1 MNNKLMLTGKHELD
15 FQESQ
20 DLELEITDNLNLTIN
35 IKSTSKLNIKTVYDN
50 ESSKEINMVINVH
63 DGSTFN
69 LNNIDFGV
77 GNNNVYI
84 TVNLCSKAQANVY
97 SIIYGDNVESKY
109 NIKMINNGEKSIGVI
124 EQKALVKNGG
134 KVTLK
139 ATGKINKNSPNSE
152 NFQESKILLLDQSCF
167 GEVSPLLLINNN
179 EVKAAHTADISKV
192 DPESLYYLQT
202 RGIGQKEAEKLLTQA
217 FVKSIIEKMNMS
229 EKEKDQIKGE
239 FDV

>member
-1 MNNKLMLTGKHELD
+1 MNNKLVLTGKHELD

-20 DLELEITDNLNLTIN
+20 DLELEIIDNLDLIIN
-35 IKSTSKLNIKTVYDN
+35 IKSTSKLNIKIAYDN
-50 ESSKEINMVINVH
+50 ENSKEINMVINVH

-77 GNNNVYI
+77 GSNNVNI
-84 TVNLCSKAQANVY
+84 TVNLFSKAHAYVY
-97 SIIYGDNVESKY
+97 SIIYGDDVESKY

-124 EQKALVKNGG
+124 EQKALVKNRG
-134 KVTLK
+134 KVTLN

-152 NFQESKILLLDQSCF
+152 NFQESKILLLNQASY

-179 EVKAAHTADISKV
+179 EVKAGHIADISKV

-202 RGIGQKEAEKLLTQA
+202 RGIDQKEAENLLTQA

-229 EKEKDQIKGE
+229 EKEKVQLKGE